1 MSRAGSLQGELTD
14 PLRPCSPASRPRSHG
29 SCLCGLGRKPALMA
43 DYGLGHGSGPA
54 RLSSKLS
61 RALAGGES
69 YSHPDFPRSLCPSAR
84 SPPAPHAPSIP
95 ALG

>member
-14 PLRPCSPASRPRSHG
+14 QLRPCSPASRPRSHG
-29 SCLCGLGRKPALMA
+29 SCFCGLGRKPALMA

-54 RLSSKLS
+54 WLSSQLS

-69 YSHPDFPRSLCPSAR
+69 CSHPDFPQSLCPCAW
-84 SPPAPHAPSIP
+84 SPPAPSIST
-95 ALG
+95 LG